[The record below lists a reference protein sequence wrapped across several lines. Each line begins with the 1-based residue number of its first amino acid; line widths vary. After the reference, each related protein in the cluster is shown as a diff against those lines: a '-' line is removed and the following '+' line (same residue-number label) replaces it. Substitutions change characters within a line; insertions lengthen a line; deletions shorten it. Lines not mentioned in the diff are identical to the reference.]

1 MSAGELFAFAFMMM
15 AFPFV
20 IGAVCAFIDYLCEK
34 GVRK

>member
-1 MSAGELFAFAFMMM
+1 MSVGELFAFALMMM

-20 IGAVCAFIDYLCEK
+20 IGAVCAFIDWACEK